1 LQKYFFAEKYE
12 NSFYFPET
20 RFFIIFV
27 DKSQIPNLNKLM
39 SNFKSRK
46 ADTYTL
52 KEAIE
57 TFLKVS
63 PIKNQYQENA
73 LVSAW
78 SEIMGVPI
86 AEKTTQIYI
95 KDKTLFVR
103 ISSAPL
109 RSELQMSKIK
119 ILQLYAQKFDTT
131 SLKDIVFL

>member
-1 LQKYFFAEKYE
+1 
-12 NSFYFPET
+12 
-20 RFFIIFV
+20 
-27 DKSQIPNLNKLM
+27 M

-109 RSELQMSKIK
+109 RSELQMSKAK
-119 ILQLYAQKFDTT
+119 ILQLYAQKFDTI